1 MNCVQRND
9 HEKKEKV
16 TVIKDQ
22 IKEEDVS
29 EEIEDA
35 QFFELRSNKLV
46 KPVCLIE
53 AKDKMILLVKYQED
67 TIILKIKEALKY

>member
-16 TVIKDQ
+16 TMIIDQ

-35 QFFELRSNKLV
+35 QFFELRSNKLA